1 METPVSDHVA
11 PPTEPAAD
19 AKSPDAEGETIS
31 TGATGEAGG
40 GRAKSTVTVRFSGR
54 QALEWAGLLGGAL
67 LIALLIRTFL
77 FQPFYIPT
85 ASMYPTLKVNDRVLV
100 NKLSYKI
107 HDVHRGDIVVF
118 TAPQGEATTGI
129 KDLIK
134 RVVGLPG
141 ETVEGHDGHVY
152 VGGRMLQEP
161 YLPDG
166 VVTSDFGPE
175 KVPAASYW
183 MMGDNRSQS
192 RDSRYFGPIP
202 ESKVVGRAFVRLWP
216 LSRLGFL

>member
-1 METPVSDHVA
+1 METPVSDSV
-11 PPTEPAAD
+11 PAAD
-19 AKSPDAEGETIS
+19 APAGTPSPGGEGEVAPQAQG
-31 TGATGEAGG
+31 GAPDTTK
-40 GRAKSTVTVRFSGR
+40 GRPSAGR
-54 QALEWAGLLGGAL
+54 QVLEWAGLLGGAL
-67 LIALLIRTFL
+67 LIALLIRAFL

-100 NKLSYKI
+100 NKVSYKL
-107 HDVHRGDIVVF
+107 HDVHRGDIIVF
-118 TAPQGEATTGI
+118 AAPEGEVDNGI

-141 ETVEGHDGHVY
+141 EKLAGHDGHVY
-152 VGGRMLQEP
+152 VNGRMLDES

-166 VVTSDFGPE
+166 VVTGDFGPE
-175 KVPAASYW
+175 KIPAASYW

-202 ESKVVGRAFVRLWP
+202 DSDIVGRAFVRLWP